1 MAGASGLKTALFLG
15 VLMVLGGPLNTM
27 VMHHDDA
34 PKHIELID
42 HVVAQAIAGESSTFL
57 LPGNDVESTS
67 FSLDVPSDA
76 PITNVHLSMEPS
88 VQPTQT
94 GFTWDSNAIW
104 SAPTAVHNGTFGSDD
119 VLTGDG
125 GGTLCTL
132 VAHALRLW
140 AVHAASENQKAQ
152 TQSVT
157 EHKKRMDC
165 LH

>member
-104 SAPTAVHNGTFGSDD
+104 SASTAVHNGTFGSDD
-119 VLTGDG
+119 VLTGDAVSY
-125 GGTLCTL
+125 THLR
-132 VAHALRLW
+132 AH
-140 AVHAASENQKAQ
+140 E
-152 TQSVT
+152 T
-157 EHKKRMDC
+157 
-165 LH
+165 